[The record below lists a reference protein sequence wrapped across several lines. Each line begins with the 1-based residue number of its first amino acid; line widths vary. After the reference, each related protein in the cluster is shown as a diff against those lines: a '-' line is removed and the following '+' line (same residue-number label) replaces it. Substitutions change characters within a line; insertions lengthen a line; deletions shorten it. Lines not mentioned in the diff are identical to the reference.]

1 MEEITRHQTAAL
13 MGISK
18 SALDWRITRLKGY
31 QFPEPARKKG
41 GNFYY
46 DKDEVLKFIELNKD
60 THLFKRGAK
69 PSHAGWQKKQVNYFT
84 YTGQQLL
91 ILMFL
96 NPPLLDRFKD
106 IDYANI

>member
-13 MGISK
+13 IGISK
-18 SALDWRITRLKGY
+18 PTLDWRITKKEGY
-31 QFPEPARKKG
+31 PFPEVIRTKG
-41 GNFYY
+41 RHYFY
-46 DKDEVLKFIELNKD
+46 DKNEVLKFIELNKD

-69 PSHAGWQKKQVNYFT
+69 PSHSGWQKKQVNYFT

-96 NPPLLDRFKD
+96 NPPLLDRFKG
-106 IDYANI
+106 IDYVIN